1 MAESQRESKRIGWQN
16 RQNQPPNIILEQK
29 KMTQVTNLAK
39 ELKVGE
45 AEFLEHFFKIPWEPK
60 IDGFVINIS
69 SFLVELSWKDKFP
82 N

>member
-1 MAESQRESKRIGWQN
+1 
-16 RQNQPPNIILEQK
+16 
-29 KMTQVTNLAK
+29 MTQVTNLAK